1 MIVRPMNPHTTDGIA
16 ARSSTRTF
24 KNSRVFPV
32 ANSAMKMAPPREKGM
47 ATISEDGS
55 TPTETA
61 ADLFKKLDTDG
72 SGTLTVAEG
81 KEDQLKKWAEA
92 LEDLRA
98 STDLSIQ
105 VRTPSIEMHPCT
117 TGFS

>member
-1 MIVRPMNPHTTDGIA
+1 MIA
-16 ARSSTRTF
+16 AFFKVTSS
-24 KNSRVFPV
+24 SRGLMYAPCY
-32 ANSAMKMAPPREKGM
+32 SADMVNNALKCLGKRGEGF
-47 ATISEDGS
+47 TVTDDGG
-55 TPTETA
+55 
-61 ADLFKKLDTDG
+61 KI
-72 SGTLTVAEG
+72 TVAEG

-92 LEDLRA
+92 LEDLRG